1 MDAMMTKPT
10 LFEALGGQQG
20 VLQLAQAW
28 HQLVLADEVVSHA
41 FSRGF
46 HPQHIERLAS
56 YWGEAWGGPSTY
68 SCTGGTESAV
78 VRMHSGNGEHDEM
91 DLRAIR
97 CFEMAL
103 QQLSIKDTE
112 LGDCLLSYFVWT
124 TTHSMAA
131 YPRSA
136 SDVPDGLQMPHWSWL
151 GLVV

>member
-1 MDAMMTKPT
+1 MIKPT
-10 LFEALGGQQG
+10 LFEALGGQQA
-20 VLQLAQAW
+20 VLRLAQAW

-41 FSRGF
+41 FSHGF
-46 HPQHIERLAS
+46 HPQHTERLAA
-56 YWGEAWGGPSTY
+56 YWGEAWGGPPAY
-68 SCTGGTESAV
+68 SGIGGTESAV

-103 QQLSIKDTE
+103 QQLSIKETE
-112 LGDCLLSYFVWT
+112 LGHCLLSYFVWT

-136 SDVPDGLQMPHWSWL
+136 KDVPDGLQMPHWSWQ
-151 GLVV
+151 GLV